1 MPTTY
6 TITTNAGEA
15 VNIPVYTPNDIST
28 YASYWQLDS
37 MPKHPSYEDMDT
49 FIDSMYKSY
58 KEIRKASKDVSKYK
72 STIENFKSILNSKR
86 SVVEKLILCKMAIE
100 WESVYTYIWNSS
112 AKIPED
118 KFKDYLNS
126 DVKLDAHK

>member
-6 TITTNAGEA
+6 TFTTNTGDA
-15 VNIPVYTPNDIST
+15 VNIPVYTPNDITT
-28 YASYWQLDS
+28 YASYWQVDS
-37 MPKHPSYEDMDT
+37 MPRHPSYEDMDT

-72 STIENFKSILNSKR
+72 SIIETFKSILNSKR

-100 WESVYTYIWNSS
+100 WESVFEYLYSNNK
-112 AKIPED
+112 KIPED

-126 DVKLDAHK
+126 DVKLDEH